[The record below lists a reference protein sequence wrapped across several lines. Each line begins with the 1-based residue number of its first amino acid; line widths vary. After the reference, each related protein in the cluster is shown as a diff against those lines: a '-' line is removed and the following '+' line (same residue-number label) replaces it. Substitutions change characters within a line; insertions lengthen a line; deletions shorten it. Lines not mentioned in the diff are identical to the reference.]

1 MQRITD
7 GFEGFQL
14 SHVPGLFPLHIDA
27 SGCKYEAYVP
37 EPVKPVVVEAPVVEQ
52 ESDIRPTP
60 FDKRQVGDT
69 HPHREASHL
78 EDTGRAEMGNAM
90 RETLSDLN
98 SAPAGQVQSAST
110 EQVQGVAQARAN
122 CDPRG
127 LIPSICSSPLEVF

>member
-1 MQRITD
+1 
-7 GFEGFQL
+7 
-14 SHVPGLFPLHIDA
+14 VPGLFPLHIDA
-27 SGCKYEAYVP
+27 SGCKYQAYVQ
-37 EPVKPVVVEAPVVEQ
+37 EPFKQVVVVEAPAVEQ
-52 ESDIRPTP
+52 ESDARPTP

-69 HPHREASHL
+69 HPHPEASHL

-98 SAPAGQVQSAST
+98 SVPAGQVQSAST

-122 CDPRG
+122 CDPQG